1 MTTTSL
7 ASTSIGS
14 GFTSSLGSLAD
25 NAKAKE
31 IERKFSSLVDGI
43 KAGLDTDNSSSS
55 KDLSGVVSSSKVVSD
70 PRLPGD
76 FISSFKIENPT
87 PVDHSSKPVGAAA
100 NAGAKG
106 TVDKSS
112 KLYEQAL
119 ELENYFVKI
128 MLSSMRSTINKSS
141 LSGENDFA
149 SKMYDDMMYDELS
162 RSVTKSAGFGLA
174 DQVYLQ
180 LAGES

>member
-43 KAGLDTDNSSSS
+43 QAGLDTKN
-55 KDLSGVVSSSKVVSD
+55 SGVVSSSKNASD
-70 PRLPGD
+70 QLMTDRRLPGD
-76 FISSFKIENPT
+76 FISSMKIENPT
-87 PVDHSSKPVGAAA
+87 RADHSSKPVGAAA

-106 TVDKSS
+106 TVDKTS

-119 ELENYFVKI
+119 ELESYFVKI
-128 MLSSMRSTINKSS
+128 MLSSMRNTVTKSS

-149 SKMYDDMMYDELS
+149 SKMYDDMMYDELA
-162 RSVTKSAGFGLA
+162 RNVTKSAGFGLA